1 MLYNDLELPAGI
13 RQAIKKLA
21 DAGMVVTTE
30 TLIQDCKKSDGTRFR
45 TFTLQGRHDLALIV
59 RKVADLKPIDPGP
72 KKAKVKLFEPPE
84 PPAEIDQGVN
94 FWLDRAK
101 WHRLSS
107 VEFCPLV
114 QEECLDD
121 LRSAPDEVQAD
132 VRQKFDRLCKSE
144 DWPL

>member
-1 MLYNDLELPAGI
+1 MLYNDLELPAGV
-13 RQAIKKLA
+13 RSAIKKLE

-45 TFTLQGRHDLALIV
+45 TFTLSGRHDLVLIV
-59 RKVADLKPIDPGP
+59 RKVDDLKPISSVVQ
-72 KKAKVKLFEPPE
+72 KKSKVPELPE